1 MVAAD
6 RFLMDRYNSYTG
18 VSEWDPPSS
27 ILTLLRS
34 QGIGA
39 PDGAGGGGG
48 VGGGGGAPFTQLR
61 VEIER
66 LEFTSPVR
74 SPTIANTAS
83 IRMRF

>member
-1 MVAAD
+1 MA
-6 RFLMDRYNSYTG
+6 RYNSYTG

-34 QGIGA
+34 QGIA
-39 PDGAGGGGG
+39 PGGAGGDG
-48 VGGGGGAPFTQLR
+48 VGGGGAPFTQLR

-74 SPTIANTAS
+74 ALQQSPTLLS